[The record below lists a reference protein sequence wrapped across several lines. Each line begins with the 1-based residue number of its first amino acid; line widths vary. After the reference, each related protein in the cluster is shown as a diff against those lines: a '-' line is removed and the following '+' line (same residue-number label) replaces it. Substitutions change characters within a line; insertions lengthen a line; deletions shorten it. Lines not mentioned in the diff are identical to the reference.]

1 MNFVESVESVYKKYI
16 VWEGRASR
24 SEFWWFYLFYLGC
37 SFLTSMLDLIWGTPV
52 LNSIFVLGTFLPM
65 LSVTIRRLHDTG
77 HSGWWY
83 WIALLPIVVYG
94 YQGRSHKVFM
104 PIFGFMYAI
113 KLLFT
118 ESEEG
123 ENKYGSNPLEP
134 VT

>member
-1 MNFVESVESVYKKYI
+1 MNFVESVESVFKKYV

-118 ESEEG
+118 ASEEG
-123 ENKYGSNPLEP
+123 DNQYGSNLLG
-134 VT
+134 